1 MSMANNKKFQLL
13 KNGDQVLLRFAGAND
28 MIPVR
33 ILLVA
38 PLSEGSRVITIV
50 HEKEKKELVLIKTD
64 EMLDK
69 ASRAIMQE
77 ALEHR
82 YFLPKIE
89 KINNVSIHLG
99 DYYWDVQTDRG
110 PKKFLLR
117 SPAINMRW
125 VNKKRIILCDTDG
138 ISYDLDQFDALDK
151 NSRVLLERIL

>member
-1 MSMANNKKFQLL
+1 M
-13 KNGDQVLLRFAGAND
+13 RFAGAND